1 MGTVRYSCT
10 ITIKLSNHPLTI
22 VLPDIMIICDKEKL
36 DKNQCN
42 DAPDFIIEIV
52 TLVNPSDDC
61 IRKENLF
68 ISFLEIANS
77 LNIQPS
83 IHSHILQKKNCAFEF
98 SVENIVFFKLRRP
111 GYKVSIGKSQNSG
124 FILFCCPKTG
134 KEVPEELKKKMRKKE
149 TAHS

>member
-1 MGTVRYSCT
+1 MVSPSQIHQSILLELCPLLNSYVKSQNGNCKVFLHHQYKTFQSP
-10 ITIKLSNHPLTI
+10 PLTI
-22 VLPDIMIICDKEKL
+22 VLPDIMIICNKEKL

-77 LNIQPS
+77 LNI
-83 IHSHILQKKNCAFEF
+83 
-98 SVENIVFFKLRRP
+98 
-111 GYKVSIGKSQNSG
+111 
-124 FILFCCPKTG
+124 
-134 KEVPEELKKKMRKKE
+134 
-149 TAHS
+149 